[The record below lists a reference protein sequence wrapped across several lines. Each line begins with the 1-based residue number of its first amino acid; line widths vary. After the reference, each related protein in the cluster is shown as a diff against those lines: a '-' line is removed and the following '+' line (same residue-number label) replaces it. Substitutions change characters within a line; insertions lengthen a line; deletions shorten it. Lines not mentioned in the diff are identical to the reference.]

1 LSARTLFLAFAGL
14 LGAAGCAQP
23 VQAPTEARV
32 CWRLVTTAEKPAFRV
47 ISRGVA
53 NLESCAVQLEGARM
67 MEGKPVTGA
76 YQGRF
81 IFADAEDVTSGAS
94 LKGQR
99 FRVFT
104 LKDKQ
109 EIQAGLQR
117 LIELRKAGA
126 PGA

>member
-1 LSARTLFLAFAGL
+1 MVTAG
-14 LGAAGCAQP
+14 
-23 VQAPTEARV
+23 
-32 CWRLVTTAEKPAFRV
+32 EKQTFRV

-67 MEGKPVTGA
+67 MEGQPVTGA

-81 IFADAEDVTSGAS
+81 IFAEAEEVWAGAC

-109 EIQAGLQR
+109 EIQAGLRR